1 MDCYFHC
8 RVISRSGASCAAFV
22 RFSHSIRY
30 GSTGIGIGSRR
41 TADDSWFS
49 AKCFQSLP
57 RLVERA
63 GCSLKGAITAFYT
76 VLVEGDDHQEPIA
89 DSLRSLLDGHL
100 VLTRELAEES
110 HYPPIDPLQSISRL
124 QPKLVDQ
131 NLVSTVGKVR
141 RLLAD
146 YRKHADLIAIGAYRQ
161 GTDPRI
167 DSAISM
173 HDRYKSFAIQ
183 DWRDTTSLREAQKMI
198 ADLSLDGKESNA
210 DVESGSVSRYD
221 PIGTSVDL

>member
-1 MDCYFHC
+1 M
-8 RVISRSGASCAAFV
+8 
-22 RFSHSIRY
+22 
-30 GSTGIGIGSRR
+30 
-41 TADDSWFS
+41 
-49 AKCFQSLP
+49 
-57 RLVERA
+57 
-63 GCSLKGAITAFYT
+63 
-76 VLVEGDDHQEPIA
+76 
-89 DSLRSLLDGHL
+89 
-100 VLTRELAEES
+100 
-110 HYPPIDPLQSISRL
+110 
-124 QPKLVDQ
+124 
-131 NLVSTVGKVR
+131 STVGKVR

-198 ADLSLDGKESNA
+198 ADLSLDRKESNA
-210 DVESGSVSRYD
+210 DVESESVSRYD